1 MDYTYSYT
9 STSTTT
15 QQPPFIYLG
24 DAIVC
29 KENISYLIVTGGNDA
44 RRTINIGLHDGTVLL
59 TTMHGEQK
67 LTEIVKELNG
77 VNNVGQDGQQD
88 D

>member
-9 STSTTT
+9 STSTTV
-15 QQPPFIYLG
+15 QQPPFIHLG

-29 KENISYLIVTGGNDA
+29 KENISYITIVGGNDA
-44 RRTINIGLHDGTVLL
+44 RRTINIGLHDGTTLL
-59 TTMHGEQK
+59 TTMHGEQN

-77 VNNVGQDGQQD
+77 VKNVRQDGQQD